1 MKKTGIFTAIALLT
15 VLFVGCSQIA
25 DEAGGIEST
34 APPTSSFSAGETEE
48 TTQPSEEATTVET
61 ETSAVS
67 EQPTTPPA
75 TNSTAPQDS
84 KPSPSKPDDNKPT
97 QSKPPAETQTPT
109 EPPKPTDPPVTSTPT
124 PVFDPQPY
132 VDYAISYGK
141 SIGLK
146 YEPAIGKGN
155 WNSPVNL
162 YAALTDENMKLGI
175 RSSCDI
181 LITEGFEY
189 FWVEAVKNGEQSY
202 RLFVYFG

>member
-1 MKKTGIFTAIALLT
+1 MRKSSVFMIFAVLIALL
-15 VLFVGCSQIA
+15 VGCSQIA

-48 TTQPSEEATTVET
+48 TTPPNEEETTAESETLA
-61 ETSAVS
+61 AS
-67 EQPTTPPA
+67 EQPATPQA
-75 TNSTAPQDS
+75 TNSTVPQES
-84 KPSPSKPDDNKPT
+84 RPSPSKPDDNKPT

-189 FWVEAVKNGEQSY
+189 FGVEAVKNGEQSY